1 MTRLALL
8 VPVVLVGLSAT
19 ACSSGGDAGSI
30 SNHGDGSTTDTIG
43 SGGTGGASS
52 GTGGGG
58 GDGGGTVDGGGT
70 SPSAGCS
77 SGSKPP
83 KAHYTI
89 AVGSTERGYAL
100 VPSTTTDPVPL
111 VLEFHD
117 ARGGGIGVIY
127 AFGLDTSLGGKV
139 VLIAPDEANGGRDR
153 WASGNDS
160 PDIDLVKALIE
171 RAKQDHCIDVS
182 RIYAVG
188 IGWGGWMATQTACA
202 LGSTIAGFASV
213 AGGGPTGDSCAG
225 PVAGMV
231 VHGMDSVEPI
241 ATGIAT
247 RDRYQ
252 TINGCDETL
261 AASAVAGCQQYSGC
275 ARPLLWCQH
284 DDIGTIRQFVK
295 DGLPKFFELWP

>member
-8 VPVVLVGLSAT
+8 VPMVLLGGAVT
-19 ACSSGGDAGSI
+19 ACSSRGDAGPI

-43 SGGTGGASS
+43 SGGTGGAV
-52 GTGGGG
+52 G
-58 GDGGGTVDGGGT
+58 GGGT
-70 SPSAGCS
+70 SPSVGCS

-83 KAHYTI
+83 KAYYTI
-89 AVGSTERGYAL
+89 TVGSTERGYAL

-117 ARGGGIGVIY
+117 ARGDGIGVIY
-127 AFGLDTSLGGKV
+127 SFGLDTSLGGKV
-139 VLIAPDEANGGRDR
+139 VLIAPYEAHNGRDR
-153 WASGNDS
+153 WATGNDS

-171 RAKQDHCIDVS
+171 RATQDHCIDMS

-188 IGWGGWMATQTACA
+188 AGWGGWMATQTACA

-213 AGGGPTGDSCAG
+213 AGGGPIGDSCAG

-247 RDRYQ
+247 RDRYK
-252 TINGCDETL
+252 TIDGCDETL
-261 AASAVAGCQQYSGC
+261 AASTVAGCQQYSGC

-284 DDIGTIRQFVK
+284 DGIDTIRQFVN
-295 DGLPKFFELWP
+295 DRLPKFFALWP